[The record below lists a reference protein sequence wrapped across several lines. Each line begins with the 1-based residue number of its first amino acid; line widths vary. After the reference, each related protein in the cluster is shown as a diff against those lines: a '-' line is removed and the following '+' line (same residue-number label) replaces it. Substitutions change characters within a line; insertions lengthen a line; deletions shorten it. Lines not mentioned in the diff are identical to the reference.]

1 MLIDKLLGSS
11 GKIGLEVEP
20 EDLAGQLVGVLQQ
33 GTELTDQLFVG
44 PIILVTEKVRQQ
56 ADGLDLT
63 FHFPCFWARHS
74 QSKARKKRILPQS
87 LGVSSQIKLL
97 YCCYDYFMVQKYMIH
112 PNFATFT
119 LSETCYLLI
128 IHTLSLAC
136 HHFFSLHRTQIQPL
150 RPEAHCCYNSP
161 VRWFSK
167 WL

>member
-56 ADGLDLT
+56 ADGFDLT

-74 QSKARKKRILPQS
+74 QSKARKKGYS
-87 LGVSSQIKLL
+87 LNLWEYPLKLN
-97 YCCYDYFMVQKYMIH
+97 YYTVVMIISWCK
-112 PNFATFT
+112 N
-119 LSETCYLLI
+119 I
-128 IHTLSLAC
+128 
-136 HHFFSLHRTQIQPL
+136 
-150 RPEAHCCYNSP
+150 
-161 VRWFSK
+161 
-167 WL
+167 